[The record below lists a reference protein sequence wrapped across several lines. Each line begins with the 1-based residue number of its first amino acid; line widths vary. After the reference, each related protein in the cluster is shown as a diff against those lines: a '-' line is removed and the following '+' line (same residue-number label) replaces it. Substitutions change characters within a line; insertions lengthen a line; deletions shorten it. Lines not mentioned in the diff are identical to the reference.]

1 MTNNTRPEVELTP
14 AELKEMQRLG
24 VSRVKADYYVYRSY
38 RYTTLTDALAQA
50 RLETQTDG

>member
-1 MTNNTRPEVELTP
+1 MTENTRPEFELTP

-24 VSRVKADYYVYRSY
+24 VSRVEADHYVYRAY
-38 RYTTLTDALAQA
+38 RYATLAAALAQA